1 MICMRLF
8 PIFVCMSTQSF
19 KLFLSMTLILEQ
31 DKVHEL
37 RDDDGVL
44 LVRVPTTL
52 VERMALRYGNL

>member
-1 MICMRLF
+1 MRLL